1 MEEATTAREEYA
13 EILYNTVYDASD
25 VDGDKDVLII
35 RDIIESRKS
44 SKSTANLEF
53 HNIHINLLIFM
64 THLLTNYY

>member
-1 MEEATTAREEYA
+1 MEEPTTAREEFA
-13 EILYNTVYDASD
+13 EILYNTVYDAID
-25 VDGDKDVLII
+25 VDGDKDVLIV

-64 THLLTNYY
+64 TYLLTN